1 MDPATI
7 ALLALGGTGIASQ
20 FFGGQAQQNFQDR
33 QVRDQN
39 AMNRRNAIE
48 RAMGGTSIARLAQ
61 PQIAPDTS
69 NYALVSG
76 LANLG
81 SNLVAKKYL

>member
-1 MDPATI
+1 MDPATL
-7 ALLALGGTGIASQ
+7 ALLALGGTSIASQ
-20 FFGGQAQQNFQDR
+20 FLGGQTQQRFQDR
-33 QVRDQN
+33 QVRDQI
-39 AMNRRNAIE
+39 AANRRNAIE
-48 RAMGGTSIARLAQ
+48 RAMGGTSIARLQQ

-81 SNLVAKKYL
+81 SNLVAKNYL